1 MRTPRVISMVFVVDV
16 TTVGCRPWS
25 AVRPGKARPHSW
37 LVELSK
43 LRPVLFLPRNLRK
56 SNVHLTLPSQGEAIE
71 AYVLKPFTPKASEK
85 RSRLP
90 HNANSKISGTMTR

>member
-1 MRTPRVISMVFVVDV
+1 MILVVDAI
-16 TTVGCRPWS
+16 TISYRPWS
-25 AVRPGKARPHSW
+25 AIRPGKARPHPR
-37 LVELSK
+37 LLELSQTASR
-43 LRPVLFLPRNLRK
+43 LVSILEFRRK
-56 SNVHLTLPSQGEAIE
+56 SNSYLTLPSQGEAIE